1 MESRRLLGLIAEV
14 ASEDPSVRE
23 TARGELIALGA
34 TAVGPLLA
42 ALWDDDAPVA
52 WSEAAWLLRKIGQPA
67 LDPLADAISAAPTP
81 TALRR
86 ARWAFTGLDVP
97 GLGVY
102 ASALRHWHPQ
112 VRQSAAYVFQGRG
125 RDALPEAHLL
135 LPLLAD
141 PVPEVREGAV
151 WALRE
156 VGPGVLPLLR
166 DVRRGRWPGFERSR
180 AGALEVLAAVGGP
193 AALDEADR
201 AAVRRLI
208 SVKARDEIPEPMHTC
223 GPWFAVPTGDQE
235 AVLDAFGLSDPMP
248 VTMRLGAS
256 AWSHDLHAGN
266 GPRARHGTC
275 SRVYVS
281 PVLDGWTLVF
291 GIPSGDAHPADG
303 RSRGT
308 RVRHRCAALSRRF
321 GVAHW
326 YGMRCGD
333 DWTAWCFGERG
344 RVVRFYDAADP
355 DHEVGRG
362 HPAELRCL
370 PPHESGFAHGA
381 LAGVDAADAEAFLA
395 CYEEIRQELWRPGQ
409 YTAVEVAGQASVD
422 PASIGPQTRV
432 TGRAVLALSA
442 CGREHGHP
450 RGALCI

>member
-1 MESRRLLGLIAEV
+1 MESRRLLGLIAE
-14 ASEDPSVRE
+14 ASSDDASVRE

-42 ALWDDDAPVA
+42 ALWDDEAPVA
-52 WSEAAWLLRKIGQPA
+52 WSDAAWLLRKIGQPA

-102 ASALRHWHPQ
+102 AAALRHPHPQ
-112 VRQSAAYVFQGRG
+112 VRQSAAFVFQGRG
-125 RDALPEAHLL
+125 RDALSEAHLL

-156 VGPGVLPLLR
+156 VGPGVVPLLHA
-166 DVRRGRWPGFERSR
+166 VRRGRWPGFARSR

-193 AALDEADR
+193 AALDETDL

-208 SVKARDEIPEPMHTC
+208 SVKSRSEIPEPMHTC
-223 GPWFAVPTGDQE
+223 GPWFALPTSDQE
-235 AVLDAFGLSDPMP
+235 AVLDAFGLTDPVP

-256 AWSHDLHAGN
+256 AWCHDLHTGN

-275 SRVYVS
+275 ARVYVS

-303 RSRGT
+303 RPLGH
-308 RVRHRCAALSRRF
+308 RVRRRCAALSRRF
-321 GVAHW
+321 GVTHW

-333 DWTAWCFGERG
+333 EWTAWCFGERG
-344 RVVRFYDAADP
+344 KVVRFYDAAEP
-355 DHEVGRG
+355 EAEIGTE
-362 HPAELRCL
+362 HPAEARCWL
-370 PPHESGFAHGA
+370 PYESEFSRRLLEGI
-381 LAGVDAADAEAFLA
+381 DAADAEAFLA
-395 CYEEIRQELWRPGQ
+395 CYEQIRRELWLPGQ
-409 YTAVEVAGQASVD
+409 RTAVEVAGQASVD

-432 TGRAVLALSA
+432 TGRAVLALTA

-450 RGALCI
+450 RGALCV